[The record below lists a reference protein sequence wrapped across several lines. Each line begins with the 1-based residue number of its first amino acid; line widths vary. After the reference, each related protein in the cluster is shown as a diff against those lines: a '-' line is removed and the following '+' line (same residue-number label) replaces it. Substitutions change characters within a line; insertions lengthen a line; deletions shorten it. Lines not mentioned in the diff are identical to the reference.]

1 MFWTE
6 GDDDDDEKMS
16 ESILHIQEK
25 PDVDESIREYEY
37 VEYQPSTGSQLNS
50 SGQITI
56 TIENTDDF
64 YHPRHSWL
72 LVEGDLMKADGVTRY
87 AAADLVTLTNNAILF
102 LFTNMKYSLSGQE
115 IESLNHTGIGT
126 LLLGLAKYSAGFEK
140 GPGLMQCWYPDT
152 GTTAVDAENIGFRV
166 RRSFIVV
173 KPVPRGSFSFAIPLE
188 HVFGFCEDY
197 DKVMYG
203 MRHTLT
209 LVRTSDNDAIFRGA
223 TADAGIVKLSKI
235 SWMMPRV
242 QPNDEMK
249 YKLYKTI
256 ESKAVLDASFRMR
269 QCNVVEIPANA
280 TSFSWR
286 LGVRTA
292 PEKPRYV
299 IVGIQADKSGNQ
311 EHNASLFD
319 HSSVKNMSV
328 VLNSTKYP
336 PLDANASFAKHQF
349 TSFYKAMT
357 EFTRDYYGL
366 DPLVGGC
373 GLHPIE
379 YKELT
384 PIFIFNVSKQ
394 SERLNRGVVDV
405 TVEMQFAPN
414 GVAANT
420 KAYALVI
427 SDRQLKLQSD
437 GKKMNVLY

>member
-1 MFWTE
+1 
-6 GDDDDDEKMS
+6 MS
-16 ESILHIQEK
+16 ESILQVQER
-25 PDVDESIREYEY
+25 PDVDESIREYDY
-37 VEYQPSTGSQLNS
+37 VEYQSSTGSQLNS

-64 YHPRHSWL
+64 YHPHRSWL
-72 LVEGDLMKADGVTRY
+72 LVEGDLLKDDDTRY
-87 AAADLVTLTNNAILF
+87 AVADLVTLTNNAIMY
-102 LFTNMKYSLSGQE
+102 LFTNMKYSLAGQE
-115 IESLNHTGIGT
+115 IESLNHTGFAT
-126 LLLGLAKYSAGFEK
+126 TMLGLIKHSTGFEK

-152 GTTAVDAENIGFRV
+152 GTTAVDNVNSGFRV
-166 RRSFIVV
+166 RRSFILT
-173 KPVPRGSFSFAIPLE
+173 KPDPAGSFSFGIPLE

-223 TADAGIVKLSKI
+223 AADAGKVKLSKI

-242 QPNDEMK
+242 LANDEMK
-249 YKLYKTI
+249 FKLYKTI
-256 ESKAVLDASFRMR
+256 ESKGVLDAAFRMR
-269 QCNVVEIPANA
+269 QCNVVEIPVNS

-299 IVGIQADKSGNQ
+299 IVGIQAGKSGNQ
-311 EHNASLFD
+311 EQNASLFD

-336 PLDANASFAKHQF
+336 PLDANASFTKHQF
-349 TSFYKAMT
+349 TPFYKAMT

-366 DPLVGGC
+366 DSLIGCSGMHPL
-373 GLHPIE
+373 E

-384 PIFIFNVSKQ
+384 PLFVFNVSRQ
-394 SERLNRGVVDV
+394 SERLNHGVVDI
-405 TVEMQFAPN
+405 TVEMQFAVN

-427 SDRQLKLQSD
+427 SDRRLKLQSD